1 MQKLYLD
8 CDGVILDTINKSY
21 QMLREEG
28 ITKEDEVRAFYS
40 NICWEKLIVDAGEID
55 DSISKIKELT
65 NYFDISIL
73 THVNTRKEALAK
85 IEYFSQNL
93 PGIEVITVP
102 KGTEKADAV
111 DARGAILVDDFLPNL
126 KVWEKSGGV
135 PIKFSDSGK
144 KCSYTVITDLLDLLT
159 IDKKIKTEVKE

>member
-1 MQKLYLD
+1 MQRLYLD

-28 ITKEDEVRAFYS
+28 ITKEAEVRAFYS

-55 DSISKIKELT
+55 DSISKIKQLAKH
-65 NYFDISIL
+65 FDTSIL
-73 THVNTRKEALAK
+73 THVYTESEAQAK
-85 IEYFSQNL
+85 IKYFSQNL

-111 DARGAILVDDFLPNL
+111 DPRGAILVDDFLPNL
-126 KVWEKSGGV
+126 KVWKKGGGM

-144 KCSYTVITDLLDLLT
+144 KGSYTVITDLLDLLT
-159 IDKKIKTEVKE
+159 IDKKIKTKVKE